1 MGTDRILIKG
11 LTSELNNPRSSPAAN
26 AIITRSGVVSPVIVM
41 KGRKYAVSVIEKV
54 SITQFISQSN
64 KKSPL
69 ICFMNTIIN
78 I

>member
-1 MGTDRILIKG
+1 
-11 LTSELNNPRSSPAAN
+11 
-26 AIITRSGVVSPVIVM
+26 M